1 MPEAQNV
8 YDLLWSV
15 YREKA
20 VSATVANV
28 DWNIREAENVHEWTG
43 KWPVMNV
50 FDFINFH
57 NSKDVDPKGWLDY
70 SDISVAENWWATT
83 FGIFMVCTHIR
94 LKPGISYN
102 KFSFYIKKYKTSALK
117 YKDWR
122 VELIPLERYTFDS
135 SVNHMKKKKKVNKT
149 AVQILFIM
157 AVALLLIGM
166 GML

>member
-1 MPEAQNV
+1 MCMTCC
-8 YDLLWSV
+8 WSV

-70 SDISVAENWWATT
+70 SDISVAENWWNEGGLVGCMWHWNVLAND
-83 FGIFMVCTHIR
+83 G
-94 LKPGISYN
+94 
-102 KFSFYIKKYKTSALK
+102 KTLTCHRARSRADKLR
-117 YKDWR
+117 R
-122 VELIPLERYTFDS
+122 VE
-135 SVNHMKKKKKVNKT
+135 
-149 AVQILFIM
+149 
-157 AVALLLIGM
+157 G
-166 GML
+166 